1 MSTSEKK
8 KMHILLGLLGL
19 LFLSAFLNFSRTPII
34 VHPGTPATPRPHPVV
49 QEKPEQL
56 PAVSMLEK
64 NPRAIDK
71 IKRNIFQFGS
81 EQGDQQDDQEQQE
94 SELQSGQNPQTA
106 PPALPDIRYLGF
118 YSEKNKSQIKLG
130 AISNGG
136 QIYVGGV
143 GDVLASRY
151 KILNL
156 RGDFIVLKLL
166 QENKILRIPLGK
178 TSGPVELK
186 SWQDPESTAIS
197 DLQTQS
203 NPE

>member
-8 KMHILLGLLGL
+8 KMHILLGLLAL
-19 LFLSAFLNFSRTPII
+19 LCLSAFLNFSRTPISG
-34 VHPGTPATPRPHPVV
+34 HPTPRASVRPRLVA
-49 QEKPEQL
+49 QEKSEEL

-71 IKRNIFQFGS
+71 IKRNIFQFGA
-81 EQGDQQDDQEQQE
+81 EQMEEEQQE
-94 SELQSGQNPQTA
+94 PIAQAEQNSQTA
-106 PPALPDIRYLGF
+106 PPALPDVRYLGF
-118 YSEKNKSQIKLG
+118 YSEKNQSRIRLG

-143 GDVLASRY
+143 GDILASRY
-151 KILNL
+151 QILQL
-156 RGDFIVLKLL
+156 RSDFVVLKLL
-166 QENKILRIPLGK
+166 QENKILQIPLGK
-178 TSGPVELK
+178 GGNTIELK
-186 SWQDPESTAIS
+186 NWRAPETTSIS